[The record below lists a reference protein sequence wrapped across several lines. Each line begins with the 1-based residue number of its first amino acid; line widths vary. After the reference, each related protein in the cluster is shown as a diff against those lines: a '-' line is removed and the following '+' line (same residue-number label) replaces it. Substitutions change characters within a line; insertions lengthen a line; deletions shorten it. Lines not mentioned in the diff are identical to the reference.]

1 MYMNAYMAILKK
13 SEAARKDY
21 KNKAGIIWPSDNTNR
36 MLRS

>member
-1 MYMNAYMAILKK
+1 MYMNAHVVILKK

-21 KNKAGIIWPSDNTNR
+21 KNRAGKFWPSDSTKR

>member
-1 MYMNAYMAILKK
+1 MNMNAYMVILKK

-21 KNKAGIIWPSDNTNR
+21 KNKAGKLWPFDSTKR

>member
-1 MYMNAYMAILKK
+1 MYMNAHVVILKK

-21 KNKAGIIWPSDNTNR
+21 KNRAGKFWPSESTKR